1 MDPICR
7 HRGTARQRPRPPEFI
22 SGGGKGKRQ
31 MQQSNG
37 AQRRDRPA
45 AVNRGLCSSF
55 TDEWLVTYNTRTPS
69 PLAV

>member
-1 MDPICR
+1 
-7 HRGTARQRPRPPEFI
+7 
-22 SGGGKGKRQ
+22 

-55 TDEWLVTYNTRTPS
+55 TDEWFVTYNTRPS
-69 PLAV
+69 VPSLPFAFISVPIRPRWQCDIKGALRT

>member
-7 HRGTARQRPRPPEFI
+7 HRGTARPLCPPEFI

-45 AVNRGLCSSF
+45 VNRGLCSSF
-55 TDEWLVTYNTRTPS
+55 IGWFVTYVTHP
-69 PLAV
+69 